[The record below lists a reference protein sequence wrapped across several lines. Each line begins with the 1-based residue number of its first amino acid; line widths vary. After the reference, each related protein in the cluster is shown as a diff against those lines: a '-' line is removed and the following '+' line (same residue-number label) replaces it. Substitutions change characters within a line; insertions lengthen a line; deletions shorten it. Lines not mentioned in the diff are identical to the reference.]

1 MRIRNRYSYALLFAA
16 LSAGVASGQAPTAGA
31 GSGSLP
37 HLEKRG
43 SVTQLIVD
51 GKPFLILGAELRNS
65 SSSSLTYMAPIWPK
79 LKEIPLNT
87 VLTPLS
93 WELIEPRE
101 GQFDFSLVDGLLK
114 QAREQQLKIVFLW
127 LASWKNG
134 MSSYAPVW
142 VKDNPARF
150 PRVLE
155 RGQPVE
161 VLSTFGAETLKAD
174 SKAFAALMR
183 HIKEVDSADHT
194 VLMMQVENEV
204 GVLGASRDRSPA
216 ANSAFA
222 SAVPTDLMRYLQ
234 AHRDTLF
241 GDLRDRWLANGGH
254 MTGTWEQVFGV
265 STRTDEIF
273 MAWNYARYV
282 NTVAAAGKA
291 EYSIPMYTNTWL
303 ASSEADPGDY
313 PSGGPQAW
321 VIDVWKA
328 AGNAIDFVSPD
339 IYAPNFTEFCRLYSR
354 PDNPLFIPEMQNAE
368 GASAGNLFYAIGE
381 SAAIGV
387 SPFGTDDGSDTKNEL
402 GKSYAP
408 LMQLMPILLDA
419 QAKGNVHGFVVNQG
433 GYSSRTFIMQGI
445 EVKVSPDEIFGT
457 RAQQGYGLIIHT
469 GKNGQTGPDEFIG
482 VGKGFRVSFA
492 SRNGEQIGIAAVD
505 EGHYESGQWVAGRRL
520 NGDENDQGKY
530 WRFSPDTVRIEKATV
545 YRFR

>member
-1 MRIRNRYSYALLFAA
+1 MLTRSRFLSVLFFAA
-16 LSAGVASGQAPTAGA
+16 LTFGIAGAQSGGDAGA
-31 GSGSLP
+31 GSTP

-43 SVTQLIVD
+43 NVTQLIVD

-65 SSSSLTYMAPIWPK
+65 SSSNLNYMAAVWPK
-79 LKEIPLNT
+79 LKAVPMNT

-93 WELIEPRE
+93 WELIEPKE
-101 GQFDFSLVDGLLK
+101 GQFDFTLVDGLLK
-114 QAREQQLKIVFLW
+114 QAREQQLRIVFLW

-142 VKDNPARF
+142 VKNNPARF

-174 SKAFAALMR
+174 SKAYAALMK

-204 GVLGASRDRSPA
+204 GVLGASRDQSPA

-222 SAVPTDLMRYLQ
+222 SAVPADLLRYLQ

-241 GDLRDRWLANGGH
+241 GDLRDRWLGTGGP
-254 MTGTWEQVFGV
+254 TSGTWEQVFGV
-265 STRTDEIF
+265 STRTDEAF
-273 MAWNYARYV
+273 MAWNYSRYV
-282 NTVAAAGKA
+282 NAVAAAGKA
-291 EYSIPMYTNTWL
+291 EYNIPMYTNTWL
-303 ASSEADPGDY
+303 ASTEADPGDY
-313 PSGGPQAW
+313 PSGGAQPW

-328 AGNAIDFVSPD
+328 GGTAIDFVSPD
-339 IYAPNFTEFCRLYSR
+339 IYAPNFTDFCRWYSR
-354 PDNPLFIPEMQNAE
+354 PDNPLFIPEMSNGE

-381 SAAIGV
+381 RAAIGI
-387 SPFGTDDGSDTKNEL
+387 SPFGTDDGSDTKNLL
-402 GKSYAP
+402 GTSYAP
-408 LMQLMPILLDA
+408 LLEVMPILLDA

-433 GYSSRTFIMQGI
+433 GYSDRTFIMQGL
-445 EVKVSPDEIFGT
+445 EVKVSPDEIFGF
-457 RAQQGYGLIIHT
+457 RAQQGYGLVI
-469 GKNGQTGPDEFIG
+469 QTGPDDFIG
-482 VGKGFRVSFA
+482 VGKGFRVAFA
-492 SRNGEQIGIAAVD
+492 SRSGEQIGVASVD
-505 EGHYESGQWVAGRRL
+505 EGKFENGQWVAGRRL

-530 WRFSPDTVRIEKATV
+530 WRFSPDAVKTEKASV
-545 YRFR
+545 YRFK